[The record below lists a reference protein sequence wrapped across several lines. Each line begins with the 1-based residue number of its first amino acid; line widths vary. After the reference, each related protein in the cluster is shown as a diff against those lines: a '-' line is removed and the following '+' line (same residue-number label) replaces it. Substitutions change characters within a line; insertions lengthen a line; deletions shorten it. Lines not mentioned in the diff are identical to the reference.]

1 MLLEPNETPYD
12 LRFRLFGVPVR
23 VHPMFW
29 LLTAVLG
36 WSWMPLGIE
45 YVLAWVACMF
55 ISVLVH
61 EFGHIF
67 MGMVFGRRGYIV
79 LYSFGGLAVGSNALG
94 DWWKRVL
101 VSFAGPLAGFVF
113 LAVLMLGLSLA
124 APGYFYFYL
133 KFIADW
139 FFVPVHF
146 TGMIAIEQR
155 WNRLAEYTVLF
166 LVMINLFLGL
176 INLLPIW
183 PLDGGQISRDL
194 LVRASRDRGLQI
206 SLGISFLVAALFAVN
221 ALMEDRMGQAL
232 ISWLPAGGMWMAIMF
247 ALLAVQSFM
256 LLQQV
261 SSGAYY
267 DHRDPWGG
275 QGRPWER

>member
-1 MLLEPNETPYD
+1 MLLEPQETPYD
-12 LRFRLFGVPVR
+12 LRFRLFQIPVR

-36 WSWMPLGIE
+36 WNWMRLGLE
-45 YVLAWVACMF
+45 YVVAWVACMF

-61 EFGHIF
+61 ELGHVF
-67 MGMVFGRRGYIV
+67 MGMLFGTRGYIV

-113 LAVLMLGLSLA
+113 LAVLMLGILLT

-133 KFIADW
+133 DIIADW
-139 FFVPVHF
+139 FFVPESVRGIVLF
-146 TGMIAIEQR
+146 ERT
-155 WNRLAEYTVLF
+155 WNRLTEYIVLF
-166 LVMINLFLGL
+166 LVIINLFLGL

-194 LVRASRDRGLQI
+194 LVRASRERGLQI
-206 SLGISFLVAALFAVN
+206 SLGISFLVAALFAIN
-221 ALMEDRMGQAL
+221 ALIEDRTGRAL
-232 ISWLPAGGMWMAIMF
+232 IPWLPAGGMWMAIMF
-247 ALLAVQSFM
+247 ALLAIQSFM

-261 SSGAYY
+261 SSRAYY